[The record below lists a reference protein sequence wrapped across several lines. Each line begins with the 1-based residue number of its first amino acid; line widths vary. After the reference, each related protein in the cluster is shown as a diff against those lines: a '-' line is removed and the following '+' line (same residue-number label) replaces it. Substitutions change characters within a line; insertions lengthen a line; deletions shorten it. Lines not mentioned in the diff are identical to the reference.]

1 MINFVDLIS
10 FDIKTGLKKL
20 YTFYKY
26 ERPDKNVKKRKFYLT
41 CDEYLVLH
49 FPQSLQDLRIENKIK
64 KPQ

>member
-26 ERPDKNVKKRKFYLT
+26 ERDLKKM
-41 CDEYLVLH
+41 
-49 FPQSLQDLRIENKIK
+49 
-64 KPQ
+64 